1 MHNGM
6 GNGALEFGIMLRAVE
21 EIGEGLTHRCHDGGI
36 ALHRERHGW
45 QSSRLRQGHNG
56 FRFEAG
62 FGERMTVLI
71 QKRRRPGRTFGK
83 RVIRI
88 HDDEEVAPPPQR
100 VGESSVT
107 AGARS
112 DFRDNESVQLAHG
125 HGRVRT
131 TVQDLCGGTLDFAFH
146 RVFLTIGPIGR
157 VRCGRCTRECAARHR
172 NLAAVSVDSD
182 PAFGAMR

>member
-1 MHNGM
+1 MHDGM

-45 QSSRLRQGHNG
+45 QSGRLRQGHNG

-62 FGERMTVLI
+62 FGERLTVLI
-71 QKRRRPGRTFGK
+71 EKRRRPGGPFGK

-125 HGRVRT
+125 HGRIRT
-131 TVQDLCGGTLDFAFH
+131 AVQDLCGGTLDFAFH
-146 RVFLTIGPIGR
+146 RFSSRLGR
-157 VRCGRCTRECAARHR
+157 SAVSRAGAGAARHR